1 MSPFQTDVL
10 IIGAGII
17 GISSAYYIKKF
28 SPSTSV
34 TIVDQFQP
42 MTLTS
47 AQSGENYRNW
57 WPHPVMKRFSERSME
72 LMQEISVETGDLI
85 NLTRR
90 GYLLATRKQDISEI
104 VSGIKRTYDEDTSKF
119 IRTHCAENCRS
130 YQPPLT
136 DKWQD
141 APKGVDILN
150 GYSLIKKHYPNLDSS
165 IQNILHIRQAG
176 MVDSQ
181 QMATFMLEKFKA
193 AGGKRVI
200 GKVLDIDKTDSF
212 SVSIEGETQHIIS
225 SQVVNAAGPF
235 AKQICEMLGIS
246 LPVENILQQKI
257 AFPDTL
263 NAIPRN
269 LPFSIDLDEQ
279 IIDWNAEE
287 KSTLEEDPEFSWLAK
302 TMSGSIHC
310 RPEGGEHSNW
320 LKLGWA
326 FNHEPSEATSKP
338 ELDHFYPEIVLR
350 GAARLNPLLKNY
362 YNKLPRNLLHYGGFY
377 TTTPENWP
385 LIGAT
390 EVEGFYINAAMSGFG
405 TMVAC
410 ASGELC
416 SQWVLNK
423 KRPSYSQYLSLERY
437 KDQAFMTQLSS
448 LDKGI
453 L

>member
-1 MSPFQTDVL
+1 MKPLQTDVL

-17 GISSAYYIKKF
+17 GISTAYYIKKF

-34 TIVDQFQP
+34 TLLDQFQP
-42 MTLTS
+42 MTFTS

-57 WPHPVMKRFSERSME
+57 WPHPLMKKLTERSMA
-72 LMQEISVETGDLI
+72 LMEEIAIETGERI

-90 GYLLATRKQDISEI
+90 GYLLATRKDDISDI
-104 VSGIKRTYDEDTSKF
+104 VSGIEGTYGDDASKF
-119 IRTHCAENCRS
+119 IRIQSPANCKS

-136 DKWQD
+136 DKWQG
-141 APKGVDILN
+141 APNGVDILK
-150 GYSLIKKHYPNLDSS
+150 GHSLINKHYPNLDPT
-165 IQNILHIRQAG
+165 IRNIIHIRQAG

-200 GKVLDIDKTDSF
+200 GKVVGIEKADVFK
-212 SVSIEGETQHIIS
+212 VSLEGETKQIFA

-235 AKQICEMLGIS
+235 AKVISEMLDIN
-246 LPVENILQQKI
+246 LPIENILQQKI

-263 NAIPRN
+263 KSIPRN
-269 LPFSIDLDEQ
+269 QPFAIDLDEQ
-279 IIDWNAEE
+279 IIDWNEEE
-287 KSTLEEDPEFSWLAK
+287 KALLREDPEFNWL
-302 TMSGSIHC
+302 TEEISGSIHC
-310 RPEGGEHSNW
+310 RPEGGDHSHW

-326 FNHEPSEATSKP
+326 FNQSPTGATTKP
-338 ELDHFYPEIVLR
+338 ELDTFYPEIVLR
-350 GAARLNPLLKNY
+350 GAARLNPSLKAY
-362 YNKLPRNLLHYGGFY
+362 YNKLPRNMVHYGGYY

-390 EVEGFYINAAMSGFG
+390 DVEGFYINGAMSGFG
-405 TMVAC
+405 TMAAC

-416 SQWVLNK
+416 SHWVLNK
-423 KRPSYSQYLSLERY
+423 KVASHSHYLSLERY
-437 KDQAFMTQLSS
+437 KDKTFMKQLNSM
-448 LDKGI
+448 DKGI